1 MHGVAPLGLHPPAL
15 FRQPCPRSPAALAAA
30 PALPALAA
38 TPSLRCAALRCAALQ
53 AGARICK
60 TLGADFLP
68 YLGMVMPAL
77 LASAQAKPDVA
88 VRDADDEEED
98 EEDGEGGEVSGLLDC
113 VSLRECVC
121 LSIAAGC
128 IA

>member
-38 TPSLRCAALRCAALQ
+38 TPSLRCAALQ

-98 EEDGEGGEVSGLLDC
+98 EEDGEGGEVSGPLDC

-121 LSIAAGC
+121 LSVAAGC